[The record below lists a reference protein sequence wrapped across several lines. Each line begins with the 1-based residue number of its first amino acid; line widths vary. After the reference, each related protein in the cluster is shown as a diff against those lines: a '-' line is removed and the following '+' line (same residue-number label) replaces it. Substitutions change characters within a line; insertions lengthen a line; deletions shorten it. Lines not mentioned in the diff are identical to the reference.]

1 MAVIDIGWI
10 LLIIG
15 AMFLILEVAAPGF
28 FAVVPG
34 TVLIIIG
41 VLMILVPGIASQPWS
56 PALFAIITVAIS
68 LVTIVF
74 YRRLAPGQKP
84 FTTGKDSLVGKLGEV
99 TKPVGPGSIDGKVK
113 IDSQI
118 WSATSDER
126 IDTSEKVT
134 VVRVSGVHLFVKKV

>member
-1 MAVIDIGWI
+1 MAGIDIGWI

-15 AMFLILEVAAPGF
+15 ALFVLAEVAAPGF
-28 FAVVPG
+28 FAIVPG
-34 TVLIIIG
+34 TILVIIG
-41 VLMILVPGIASQPWS
+41 ALMILVPGIASQPWS

-74 YRRLAPGQKP
+74 YKRLAPGQKP
-84 FTTGKDSLVGKLGEV
+84 FTTSKDSLVGKPGEV
-99 TKPVGPGSIDGKVK
+99 VKQVGPGSIDGKVK

-126 IDTSEKVT
+126 IEPSEKVT